1 MRMASGR
8 PTASSSSRTS
18 RTFREDLDRL
28 LTVLRRG
35 AVYWKRCGLV
45 FLTVALASFALVMT
59 APRSYKSETVI
70 LYQESIRSGDLVG
83 GGGGDVAAESA
94 RRIGARLKEM
104 LQSRAI
110 LEPLVTEL
118 KLYPSVVDSRGLV
131 DAVDEMRK
139 HMSFRAREGDTFE
152 IAFESNSRELAQEVT
167 KRLAEV
173 IVQEASSRRA
183 EQAKTLKEF
192 LDAESDRNQ
201 IDLRSKEGAL
211 ARFLA
216 LHPDF
221 ARPTTSDVHS
231 TLPTAS
237 TGAAGAGITSGDPM
251 QAALEWKAMRI
262 ERQLKAGS
270 GAPEQAPPPKPRASP
285 PGKLADS
292 AELVAARKDV
302 EEKAGRYTEK
312 HPDVVAARARLRTAE
327 VAQAA
332 AQAAADQ
339 AAAAAAAGA
348 DDDQTPV
355 KPATDANREALT
367 KQLADLR
374 QQIAAR
380 RASGAPAVTTKHV
393 QAPAP
398 ADSHGAAVDL
408 EVEFR
413 RLQREAAEARD
424 RQRQLDDKK
433 FKASINASSVM
444 NDRNL
449 QVSVL
454 DAAYLPTHPSSRP
467 RSTTLGVGL
476 LIGLI
481 LALLT
486 ALVSARL
493 DDRIHDRVDLEAL
506 DIMPILGVIPP
517 PKALPRKAG

>member
-1 MRMASGR
+1 M
-8 PTASSSSRTS
+8 
-18 RTFREDLDRL
+18 
-28 LTVLRRG
+28 LRRG
-35 AVYWKRCGLV
+35 SVYWKRSAVV
-45 FLTVALASFALVMT
+45 FVVIALASLAFVMT

-83 GGGGDVAAESA
+83 GGDGANESA
-94 RRIGARLKEM
+94 RRVGARLKEM
-104 LQSRAI
+104 LLSRAI

-118 KLYPSVVDSRGLV
+118 KLYPSTVESRGLV

-139 HMSFRAREGDTFE
+139 HVTFRAREGDTFE
-152 IAFESNSRELAQEVT
+152 IAYESGSRELAQEVT

-173 IVQEASSRRA
+173 IVQEASTRRS

-201 IDLRSKEGAL
+201 IDLKSKEGAL
-211 ARFLA
+211 AKFLA

-231 TLPTAS
+231 PLPTPS
-237 TGAAGAGITSGDPM
+237 VPAAGVTSGDAM
-251 QAALEWKAMRI
+251 LAALEWKAARI
-262 ERQLKAGS
+262 DRQLKAGS
-270 GAPEQAPPPKPRASP
+270 GAPEPPPAPKPRVAP
-285 PGKLADS
+285 PTKLADS

-302 EEKAGRYTEK
+302 EDKAGRYTDK

-327 VAQAA
+327 AAQAA

-339 AAAAAAAGA
+339 TAAATAAAAGN
-348 DDDQTPV
+348 DDDAPV

-374 QQIAAR
+374 LQIAAR
-380 RASGAPAVTTKHV
+380 RAGGATAGTSKRVDTA
-393 QAPAP
+393 APP
-398 ADSHGAAVDL
+398 SDNHGAAVDL

-433 FKASINASSVM
+433 FKASITASSVM
-444 NDRNL
+444 NDRNI

-454 DAAYLPTHPSSRP
+454 DPAYLPTHPSSRP

-476 LIGLI
+476 LIALI
-481 LALLT
+481 LAVVT
-486 ALVSARL
+486 VLVSARL
-493 DDRIHDRVDLEAL
+493 DDRIHDRIDLEAL
-506 DIMPILGVIPP
+506 DIMPILGVIPA
-517 PKALPRKAG
+517 PKQLPRKSG

>member
-1 MRMASGR
+1 MRMASGT
-8 PTASSSSRTS
+8 PPATKTS

-28 LTVLRRG
+28 VTMLRRG
-35 AVYWKRCGLV
+35 SVYWKRSAAV
-45 FLTVALASFALVMT
+45 FVVVALASLAFVLT
-59 APRSYKSETVI
+59 APRSYKSETTI

-83 GGGGDVAAESA
+83 GGDGANESA
-94 RRIGARLKEM
+94 RRVGARLKEM
-104 LQSRAI
+104 LLSRAI

-118 KLYPSVVDSRGLV
+118 KLYPSTVESRGLV

-139 HMSFRAREGDTFE
+139 HVTFRAREGDTFE
-152 IAFESNSRELAQEVT
+152 IAYESGSRELAQEVT

-173 IVQEASSRRA
+173 IVQEASTRRS

-201 IDLRSKEGAL
+201 IDLKNKEGAL
-211 ARFLA
+211 AKFLA

-231 TLPTAS
+231 ALPTAA
-237 TGAAGAGITSGDPM
+237 GPAAGVTSGDPM
-251 QAALEWKAMRI
+251 LAALEWKASRI
-262 ERQLKAGS
+262 DRQLKAGS
-270 GAPEQAPPPKPRASP
+270 GAPEPPPPPKPRAAP
-285 PGKLADS
+285 PAKLADS
-292 AELVAARKDV
+292 GELLAARKDV
-302 EEKAGRYTEK
+302 EDKAGRYTDK

-327 VAQAA
+327 AAQAA
-332 AQAAADQ
+332 AQATADQ
-339 AAAAAAAGA
+339 AAAAAAAAAGG
-348 DDDQTPV
+348 DDDGTPV

-374 QQIAAR
+374 VQIAAR
-380 RASGAPAVTTKHV
+380 RAAGATAGTAKRVET
-393 QAPAP
+393 APP
-398 ADSHGAAVDL
+398 PTDNHGAAVDL

-433 FKASINASSVM
+433 FKASITASSVM
-444 NDRNL
+444 NDRNI

-454 DAAYLPTHPSSRP
+454 DPAYLPTHPSSRP

-476 LIGLI
+476 LIAFI
-481 LALLT
+481 LALVT

-493 DDRIHDRVDLEAL
+493 DDRIHDRIDLEAL
-506 DIMPILGVIPP
+506 DIMPILGVIPA
-517 PKALPRKAG
+517 PKQLPRKSG

>member
-1 MRMASGR
+1 MRMASGTT
-8 PTASSSSRTS
+8 PAKKND
-18 RTFREDLDRL
+18 RTFREDLERL
-28 LTVLRRG
+28 LTMLRRG
-35 AVYWKRCGLV
+35 SVYWKRSAAV
-45 FLTVALASFALVMT
+45 FSVVALASLVFVMT

-83 GGGGDVAAESA
+83 GGDVANESA
-94 RRIGARLKEM
+94 RRVGARLKEM
-104 LQSRAI
+104 LLSRAI

-118 KLYPSVVDSRGLV
+118 KLYPATVDSRGLV

-139 HMSFRAREGDTFE
+139 HVTFRVREGDTFE

-173 IVQEASSRRA
+173 IVQEASARRS

-201 IDLRSKEGAL
+201 IDLKNKEGEL
-211 ARFLA
+211 AKFLA

-231 TLPTAS
+231 PLPTAPGPA
-237 TGAAGAGITSGDPM
+237 TGLTAGDPM
-251 QAALEWKAMRI
+251 LAALEWKASRI
-262 ERQLKAGS
+262 DRQLKAGS
-270 GAPEQAPPPKPRASP
+270 GQPDLAPPPKPRATAP
-285 PGKLADS
+285 AKLPDS

-302 EEKAGRYTEK
+302 EDKAGRFTDK

-327 VAQAA
+327 SAQAA

-339 AAAAAAAGA
+339 AAAAAGG
-348 DDDQTPV
+348 DDDAPV

-367 KQLADLR
+367 KQLAELR
-374 QQIAAR
+374 LQIAAR
-380 RASGAPAVTTKHV
+380 RAAGATAGTGKRVEV
-393 QAPAP
+393 PAP
-398 ADSHGAAVDL
+398 SANHGAAVDL

-433 FKASINASSVM
+433 FKASLTASSLM
-444 NDRNL
+444 NDRNI

-476 LIGLI
+476 LIAFI

-493 DDRIHDRVDLEAL
+493 DDRIHDRIDLEAL
-506 DIMPILGVIPP
+506 DIMPILGVIPA
-517 PKALPRKAG
+517 PKQLPRKSG

>member
-1 MRMASGR
+1 M
-8 PTASSSSRTS
+8 
-18 RTFREDLDRL
+18 
-28 LTVLRRG
+28 LRRG
-35 AVYWKRCGLV
+35 AVYWKRSALV
-45 FLTVALASFALVMT
+45 FVVIALASLAYVMT
-59 APRSYKSETVI
+59 GPRSYKSETVI

-83 GGGGDVAAESA
+83 GGDGTNESA
-94 RRIGARLKEM
+94 RRVGARLKEM
-104 LQSRAI
+104 LNSRAI
-110 LEPLVTEL
+110 LEPLITEL
-118 KLYPSVVDSRGLV
+118 KLYPATVESRGLV

-139 HMSFRAREGDTFE
+139 HVAFRAREGDTFE
-152 IAFESNSRELAQEVT
+152 ISFESNSRELAQEVT

-201 IDLRSKEGAL
+201 IDLRNKEGEL
-211 ARFLA
+211 AKFLA

-221 ARPTTSDVHS
+221 ARPTLSDVHS
-231 TLPTAS
+231 PLPGPS
-237 TGAAGAGITSGDPM
+237 LGPGTGAGVASGDPM
-251 QAALEWKAMRI
+251 LAALEWKASRI
-262 ERQLKAGS
+262 DRQLKAGS
-270 GAPEQAPPPKPRASP
+270 GAPEPAPPPKPRAAP
-285 PGKLADS
+285 PSKLPDS

-302 EEKAGRYTEK
+302 EDKAGRYTDK

-327 VAQAA
+327 AAQAS

-339 AAAAAAAGA
+339 AAAAAAAAAAGG
-348 DDDQTPV
+348 DQDQTPV

-380 RASGAPAVTTKHV
+380 RAAGGTAGTAKRVDAPAL
-393 QAPAP
+393 PS
-398 ADSHGAAVDL
+398 DNHGAAVDL

-433 FKASINASSVM
+433 FKASITASSVM
-444 NDRNL
+444 NDRNI

-454 DAAYLPTHPSSRP
+454 DPAYLPTHPSSRP

-476 LIGLI
+476 LIAFI
-481 LALLT
+481 LALAT

-493 DDRIHDRVDLEAL
+493 DDRIHDRIDLEAL
-506 DIMPILGVIPP
+506 DIMPILGVIPA
-517 PKALPRKAG
+517 PKQLPRKSG

>member
-1 MRMASGR
+1 M
-8 PTASSSSRTS
+8 
-18 RTFREDLDRL
+18 
-28 LTVLRRG
+28 LRRG
-35 AVYWKRCGLV
+35 SVYWKRSAAV
-45 FLTVALASFALVMT
+45 FVAVALASLAFVMT

-83 GGGGDVAAESA
+83 GGDGANESA
-94 RRIGARLKEM
+94 RRVGARLKEM
-104 LQSRAI
+104 LLSRAI

-118 KLYPSVVDSRGLV
+118 KLYPATVESRGLV

-139 HMSFRAREGDTFE
+139 HVTFRAREGDTFE
-152 IAFESNSRELAQEVT
+152 IAYESSSRELAQEVT

-173 IVQEASSRRA
+173 IVQEASSRRS

-201 IDLRSKEGAL
+201 IDLKKKEGEL
-211 ARFLA
+211 AKFLA

-221 ARPTTSDVHS
+221 ARPTMSDVHS
-231 TLPTAS
+231 PLPGAS
-237 TGAAGAGITSGDPM
+237 APAAGVTSGDPM
-251 QAALEWKAMRI
+251 LAALEWKASRI
-262 ERQLKAGS
+262 DRQLKAGS
-270 GAPEQAPPPKPRASP
+270 GAPEPPPPPKPRVAAP
-285 PGKLADS
+285 TKVPDS

-302 EEKAGRYTEK
+302 EDKAGRYTDK

-327 VAQAA
+327 TAQAA

-339 AAAAAAAGA
+339 AAAAAAGA
-348 DDDQTPV
+348 DDDATPV

-367 KQLADLR
+367 KQFADLR

-380 RASGAPAVTTKHV
+380 RAAGATAGTGKRVE
-393 QAPAP
+393 APP
-398 ADSHGAAVDL
+398 PSDNHGAAVDL

-433 FKASINASSVM
+433 FKASITASSVM
-444 NDRNL
+444 NDRNI

-454 DAAYLPTHPSSRP
+454 DPAYLPTHPSSRP

-481 LALLT
+481 LALAT

-493 DDRIHDRVDLEAL
+493 DDRIHDRIDLEAL
-506 DIMPILGVIPP
+506 DIMPILGVIPA
-517 PKALPRKAG
+517 PKQLPRKSG